1 MLELKN
7 ITKSYVVGGNRQ
19 QVLKGIDLQFRRC
32 EFTSILGSSGSG
44 KTTLLN
50 IIGGLDHYDGGDLMI
65 EGVSTKKYH
74 DRDWDS
80 YRNYRVG
87 FIFQSY
93 NLIMHQSVLAN
104 VEIALTLS
112 GVSKDERRK
121 RAVEALEKV
130 GLKDHINKQPNQ
142 LSGGQMQRVAIARAL
157 VNDPEII
164 LADEPTGALDSVTS
178 VQIMDLL
185 KEIAKDKLVIMVTH
199 NPELAKEYSSRIIE
213 LKDGVIIN
221 DSNPFDK
228 RDEKESVSKKITKT
242 SMSLISALMLSFNNL
257 LTKKGRTFLTA
268 FAGSIGIIGIALILS
283 LSNGVNQYAK
293 SLEKDSLADYP
304 ITIEKES
311 YDIFGSLSAAL
322 SEMDTKDECGKD
334 ELCSKDDIVNA
345 SVNSLDKGLLQK
357 NDIKSFLE
365 YLNQDQKIQSS
376 IDRIDYKYN
385 FVLQVYSKDYQK
397 VNPSEYVTGDKSN
410 LFEEITKDLKDYK
423 LLKGSLPKNEDE
435 IVLIVGSNHT
445 IQDSILYSL
454 NIKDQKDLQKDLIEI
469 RKDNKFKVKSS
480 NYSFDDILN
489 KEFKLILNTDYYKE
503 ENGIYLD
510 YSNDSNYMK
519 DKIDQG
525 KTLKIVGV
533 LEDKNS
539 YESVLGYTHDL
550 VLDVIESTR
559 KTSIFEKQMANPNV
573 NVLTGVEFNGFTGS
587 FQENCTDLAL
597 YEENDPS
604 SISIYLKDLKSKEN
618 VTKFIDEYNE
628 KMKNE
633 HREDLVIHYSDVMKT
648 LVGGITNVVNIVS
661 FVLIGFVAISLIVSS
676 IMIAIITYIS
686 VLERTK
692 EIGILRAIGAS
703 KKDVK
708 RVFFAETI
716 IEGFVAGAMGIL
728 IALFISVPINVVVEQ
743 LAKLKGIASMRVDS
757 AIFLILLSIGL
768 NVLAGAKPASMAAKK
783 DPVEALRSE

>member
-7 ITKSYVVGGNRQ
+7 ITKSYVVGGKKQ
-19 QVLKGIDLQFRRC
+19 QVLKGIDLQFRKC

-50 IIGGLDHYDGGDLMI
+50 IIGGLDHYDDGDLII
-65 EGVSTKKYH
+65 EGVSTKKYY

-121 RAVEALEKV
+121 RAIEALEKV
-130 GLKDHINKQPNQ
+130 GLKDHVNKQPNQ

-178 VQIMDLL
+178 LQIMDLL

-221 DSNPFDK
+221 DSDPYDQK
-228 RDEKESVSKKITKT
+228 DEKESVPKKITKT
-242 SMSLISALMLSFNNL
+242 SMSLLSALMLSLNNL

-311 YDIFGSLSAAL
+311 YDIFGSLSAAF
-322 SEMDTKDECGKD
+322 SEIDNKNKCGKD
-334 ELCSKDDIVNA
+334 ELCSKDDIVN
-345 SVNSLDKGLLQK
+345 NSINSPDKGLLQK
-357 NDIKSFLE
+357 NDIKAFLE
-365 YLNQDQKIQSS
+365 YFNQDKKIQSNVE
-376 IDRIDYKYN
+376 RIDYKYD
-385 FVLQVYSKDYQK
+385 FILQVYSKDYEK
-397 VNPSEYVTGDKSN
+397 VNPSEYVSGDKSN
-410 LFEEITKDLKDYK
+410 LFQEITKDLKDYK
-423 LLKGSLPKNEDE
+423 LLKGSLPKNKDE

-454 NIKDQKDLQKDLIEI
+454 NIKNQNDLQKDLLEI

-480 NYSFDDILN
+480 N
-489 KEFKLILNTDYYKE
+489 
-503 ENGIYLD
+503 
-510 YSNDSNYMK
+510 
-519 DKIDQG
+519 
-525 KTLKIVGV
+525 
-533 LEDKNS
+533 
-539 YESVLGYTHDL
+539 
-550 VLDVIESTR
+550 
-559 KTSIFEKQMANPNV
+559 
-573 NVLTGVEFNGFTGS
+573 
-587 FQENCTDLAL
+587 
-597 YEENDPS
+597 
-604 SISIYLKDLKSKEN
+604 
-618 VTKFIDEYNE
+618 
-628 KMKNE
+628 
-633 HREDLVIHYSDVMKT
+633 
-648 LVGGITNVVNIVS
+648 
-661 FVLIGFVAISLIVSS
+661 
-676 IMIAIITYIS
+676 
-686 VLERTK
+686 
-692 EIGILRAIGAS
+692 
-703 KKDVK
+703 
-708 RVFFAETI
+708 
-716 IEGFVAGAMGIL
+716 
-728 IALFISVPINVVVEQ
+728 
-743 LAKLKGIASMRVDS
+743 
-757 AIFLILLSIGL
+757 
-768 NVLAGAKPASMAAKK
+768 
-783 DPVEALRSE
+783 